1 MLPTRGCWQLQHSQ
15 HAASI
20 TLSCPATCS
29 TSGVPQRVHLRQQ
42 FSAPHL
48 RLCPCQPVSGRSKHV
63 GLTLAA
69 AKPQSQRE
77 GPEKSN
83 FFTKLISPLRDFG
96 LGKSSLWE
104 GGVGLFIFAGIGAH
118 SAVPCSS
125 GDDVTKV

>member
-1 MLPTRGCWQLQHSQ
+1 M
-15 HAASI
+15 
-20 TLSCPATCS
+20 
-29 TSGVPQRVHLRQQ
+29 PQRIRLRQQ
-42 FSAPHL
+42 SSAPHL
-48 RLCPCQPVSGRSKHV
+48 RLYSCQPVKGRRQHA

-118 SAVPCSS
+118 DEMPCSL
-125 GDDVTKV
+125 GHGVTPV

>member
-1 MLPTRGCWQLQHSQ
+1 MPPTRGCWPLQ
-15 HAASI
+15 HAAS
-20 TLSCPATCS
+20 TALSCPAHCS
-29 TSGVPQRVHLRQQ
+29 TTLVPQRVHLRQQ

-48 RLCPCQPVSGRSKHV
+48 RLRSCQPVSGRRKHV
-63 GLTLAA
+63 GFTLAA

-77 GPEKSN
+77 GPEKRN

-118 SAVPCSS
+118 NAVPCSS
-125 GDDVTKV
+125 AHE